1 MRQFESNVTTP
12 VLQPTVRRAD
22 DNVALGIGL
31 TLCAVLIFALQD
43 AVAKLLVQD
52 YSPFQI
58 TMMRFW
64 AFAAFALVLVS
75 RQGPL
80 KQAFRSRYPGLQVLR
95 AALLV
100 IDIWF
105 FAAALI
111 SVPLAE
117 LQAIV
122 LVYPLLVTLFAI
134 PILGEKVGVFRF
146 AAVSVGFLGALVIVR
161 PGGLPL
167 DLGVLYAVLSATA
180 YALYMTLTR
189 KVSAADSTATSMV
202 YVGVVGLVMTTGV
215 GIFFWAPLDPGSLL
229 GIGFVMVTT
238 IAAHGLMMVALSRA
252 PASVLQPFNYTSL
265 PLNILLSYLIFSH
278 LIDPIGLV
286 GGAIIVGAGL
296 VVMARERQLMRQGRI
311 ARAEVEDDGVAH

>member
-1 MRQFESNVTTP
+1 MRRT
-12 VLQPTVRRAD
+12 D

-31 TLCAVLIFALQD
+31 TLAAVLIFALQD

-58 TMMRFW
+58 AMIRFW

-80 KQAFRSRYPGLQVLR
+80 KQAFRSRYPVLQVVR

-122 LVYPLLVTLFAI
+122 LVYPLLATLFAI

-146 AAVSVGFLGALVIVR
+146 AAVAVGFLGALVIVR

-167 DLGVLYAVLSATA
+167 DFGVLYAVLSATA
-180 YALYMTLTR
+180 YALYIALTR
-189 KVSAADSTATSMV
+189 KVSAGDSTATSMV
-202 YVGVVGLVMTTGV
+202 YVGAVGLVMTTGV
-215 GIFFWAPLDPGSLL
+215 GIFFWTPLDPGSLL
-229 GIGFVMVTT
+229 GIGFLMVTT

-265 PLNILLSYLIFSH
+265 PLNIALSYLIFSH

-296 VVMARERQLMRQGRI
+296 VVMARERYLMQRGRI
-311 ARAEVEDDGVAH
+311 ARAEIEDDGVAH

>member
-1 MRQFESNVTTP
+1 M
-12 VLQPTVRRAD
+12 D

-31 TLCAVLIFALQD
+31 TLFAVLIFALQD
-43 AVAKLLVQD
+43 AAAKILVQD

-58 TMMRFW
+58 AMMRFW
-64 AFAAFALVLVS
+64 AFAACALVLVG

-80 KQAFRSRYPGLQVLR
+80 KQAFRSRYPVLQVVR

-122 LVYPLLVTLFAI
+122 LIYPLLATLFAI

-167 DLGVLYAVLSATA
+167 DLGVLYGALSAMA
-180 YALYMTLTR
+180 YALYIALTR
-189 KVSAADSTATSMV
+189 KVSAADSTATSML

-215 GIFFWAPLDPGSLL
+215 GIFFWKPLDANSLL
-229 GIGFVMVTT
+229 TIGFVMVTT

-252 PASVLQPFNYTSL
+252 PASALQPFNYTSL
-265 PLNILLSYLIFSH
+265 PLNIMLSYFVFGH
-278 LIDPIGLV
+278 LMDPIALA

-296 VVMARERQLMRQGRI
+296 VVMARERHLTKRGRI
-311 ARAEVEDDGVAH
+311 ERAEIEDDGVAH